1 MRLIDTRIMRVF
13 VTGPALVGGAALLA
27 GAAAAAVR
35 KNPGSV
41 LALTGQP
48 PLAAVTA
55 ASEVGPETPAIKLAQ
70 APAPAAA
77 AAAPI
82 AQAYGPSPRALAAA
96 ERARRALE
104 AERNLSRDVGEGER
118 AADGM
123 MIPSATKAPVCIA
136 GCYDGAVAAR

>member
-13 VTGPALVGGAALLA
+13 VTGLALVGGAALLA

-70 APAPAAA
+70 APAPAA